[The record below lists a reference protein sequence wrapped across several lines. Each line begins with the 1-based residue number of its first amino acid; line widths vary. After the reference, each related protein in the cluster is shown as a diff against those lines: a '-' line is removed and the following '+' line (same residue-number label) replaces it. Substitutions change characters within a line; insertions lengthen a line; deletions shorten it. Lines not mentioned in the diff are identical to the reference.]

1 MGVAKDRGRAVEAL
15 IAYWQGQEGGQERAN
30 YQLFLIGL
38 TEALGLPRPDAAGP
52 NTEQNRYVF
61 ERAVTFKDPDGT
73 TSTGRIDLYRHGCF
87 VLEAKQSRQKGQ
99 KKAIVGQADLLV
111 PETEPR
117 GKQSAVRAWDVL
129 MLNAR
134 RQAEDYARALPVAD
148 GWPPFIF
155 VCDVGHCI
163 EVFADFSG
171 QGKNYAQF
179 PDRQSYRIYLEDL
192 RRSDVVERLSL
203 IWTDPHKLDPSRKA
217 AKVTRDIAA
226 RLAEVSKSLEA
237 RKFPAQEVAMFLMRC
252 LFTMFAEDV
261 ELLPKASFRELLDK
275 SREVSAHGRA
285 AVGGDG
291 QRRFRLCAGAQGTAL
306 QRQALQGGEGA

>member
-1 MGVAKDRGRAVEAL
+1 MGAPKDRGKAAEAL
-15 IAYWQGQEGGQERAN
+15 IAYWQSKEGGQERAN

-52 NTEQNRYVF
+52 NTDQNRYVF
-61 ERAVTFKDPDGT
+61 ERAVTFNEPDGT

-99 KKAIVGQADLLV
+99 KKAIVGQADLFV

-148 GWPPFIF
+148 GWPPFIL

-192 RRSDVVERLSL
+192 RWPDVVERLSL
-203 IWTDPHKLDPSRKA
+203 IWTDPHKLDPSRQA

-237 RKFPAQEVAMFLMRC
+237 RKFPAQEVAMFLTS
-252 LFTMFAEDV
+252 F
-261 ELLPKASFRELLDK
+261 LLES
-275 SREVSAHGRA
+275 
-285 AVGGDG
+285 
-291 QRRFRLCAGAQGTAL
+291 
-306 QRQALQGGEGA
+306 